1 MRRWSLLPAL
11 LMVLWIAACGSDT
24 DTAVVESVEPATAA
38 AALEDGA
45 ILLDIRT
52 PEEFAEAR
60 ITGARNIDYYA
71 SDFAARL
78 GELDREATY
87 VIYCRSGNRTT
98 AALDIFRDLGFTS
111 VQAVDGGILAWAGL
125 GYAVEQG

>member
-11 LMVLWIAACGSDT
+11 VMLLWIAACGSDT
-24 DTAVVESVEPATAA
+24 AVVKSVAPGTAV
-38 AALEDGA
+38 AALEGGA

-60 ITGARNIDYYA
+60 ITGALNIDYYA

-78 GELDREATY
+78 GALDREADY

-111 VQAVDGGILAWAGL
+111 VQAVDGGILDWAAS
-125 GYAVEQG
+125 GYPVERG